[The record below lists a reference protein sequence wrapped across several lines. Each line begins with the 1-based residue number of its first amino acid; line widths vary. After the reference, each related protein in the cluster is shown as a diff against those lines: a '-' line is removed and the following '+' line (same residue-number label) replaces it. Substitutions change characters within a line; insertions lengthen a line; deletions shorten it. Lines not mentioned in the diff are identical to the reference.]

1 MCGDD
6 IQDKGVGEMV
16 AQLLNGVVLG
26 SLLTLMSLGLTLIFG
41 LGRVINLAHG
51 ALYSFGA
58 LLTFTLAANGVPFL
72 FVLAIV
78 TLVASA
84 LGGLLDVA
92 VVARIRNRPE
102 LHSLL
107 LTFGMGLAIT
117 GILQRIWGAD
127 PRMLPVPGFLSRTI
141 PIFGVTYPSFRLFA
155 CVLAIAISVLVLVV
169 LRYSAWGL
177 KVRAI
182 NDHPQM
188 AMSLGINRKVLMVSV
203 FAVGS
208 GLAALAGG
216 LSAPISGASPVIG
229 DTILIQAFLV
239 IVIGGLGSVRGSVV
253 AGFLV
258 GFATVL
264 GETYIGG
271 QTALLLL
278 FVAVIATL
286 SVMPKGILGEGR
298 VV

>member
-1 MCGDD
+1 
-6 IQDKGVGEMV
+6 MV

-58 LLTFTLAANGVPFL
+58 LLTFTLASHGVPFL

-78 TLVASA
+78 PLVASA

-117 GILQRIWGAD
+117 GILQRIWGAN

-253 AGFLV
+253 AGFLI

>member
-1 MCGDD
+1 
-6 IQDKGVGEMV
+6 MV

-26 SLLTLMSLGLTLIFG
+26 SLLIMMSLGLTLIFG

-51 ALYSFGA
+51 AIYSLGA
-58 LLTFTLAANGVPFL
+58 LLTFTLTSNGVPFL
-72 FVLAIV
+72 LALAIV
-78 TLVASA
+78 PIIAAV
-84 LGGLLDVA
+84 LGGVLDVA
-92 VVARIRNRPE
+92 VVARIRDRPE

-117 GILQRIWGAD
+117 GILQRIWGAN
-127 PRMLPVPGFLSRTI
+127 PRTLPVPGFLSKTVS
-141 PIFGVTYPSFRLFA
+141 IFGVTYPSFRLFA
-155 CVLAIAISVLVLVV
+155 CFLAIAISALVLLV

-188 AMSLGINRKVLMVSV
+188 AMSLGINRKVLMMSV

-229 DTILIQAFLV
+229 DMILIQAFLV

-271 QTALLLL
+271 QAALLLL

-286 SVMPKGILGEGR
+286 SAMPKGILGEGR